1 MRSGFGRQRLA
12 LWLAGLAIILLTL
25 VWRFLGFAGFN
36 NDHYVHV
43 ARGYQMLL
51 GEWPVRD
58 FVDPGMPLM
67 YAVSAVA
74 RATLGPALGVEWLVV
89 AGALAIAAVCTLVA
103 AARLSQSVAIGLLI
117 AILEVVSNPRSFGY
131 PKIVLYAVAALVFM
145 RAAPRP
151 SLGHIGGLALVTA
164 IAFLFRHDH
173 GLFIGIGALA
183 TVVAASIGEGWA
195 ITARRAACLAA
206 FVAALL
212 TPWALF
218 VQFNGGL
225 DAYLRSAVEF
235 SRGEAEA
242 AGFRSLPAL
251 SWRPFGSQADTLT
264 WLFYL
269 FNLLPVVCLG
279 LVARRRL
286 WQLPDAWPGETA
298 PVAAIAMMALPM
310 NATFLRGGFQLD
322 ARIPDAFVPAG
333 LLGGWLLSPR
343 STGTARP
350 PWFRAVV
357 AASIVVAVVVVYR
370 GLGVRDQLD
379 RMNVFLGWG
388 AVRVRAEDLYGRL
401 QKRLPERDHLP
412 SRYAAALTPFMAYVD
427 RCTTRDDRLLMT
439 ELFPEI
445 YVMADRGFAGGHQA
459 FLRGFYI
466 SAADQDQMMERL
478 ERQSVPFAIMV
489 AEWAAVLRAEM
500 PRLAAF
506 IDTRYRSLAFIEVPE
521 TRGVEVFVDK
531 GRPIARVD
539 PETGWPCFVG

>member
-1 MRSGFGRQRLA
+1 LA

-25 VWRFLGFAGFN
+25 AWRFLGFAGFN

-89 AGALAIAAVCTLVA
+89 AGALAIAAACTLVA
-103 AARLSQSVAIGLLI
+103 AARLSQSVAVGLLI
-117 AILEVVSNPRSFGY
+117 ALLEVASNPRSFGY
-131 PKIVLYAVAALVFM
+131 PKIVLYAVAALVFI

-151 SLGHIGGLALVTA
+151 SLGRIGGLALVTA

-195 ITARRAACLAA
+195 ITARRVGWLGA
-206 FVAALL
+206 FVVALL
-212 TPWALF
+212 APWALF

-225 DAYLRSAVEF
+225 GAYFGSAIEF
-235 SRGEAEA
+235 SRGEANG
-242 AGFRSLPAL
+242 AGFRGLPPF
-251 SWRPFGSQADTLT
+251 SWSPFGSRADTLN
-264 WLFYL
+264 WLFYV
-269 FNLLPVVCLG
+269 FNLLPVVCLV

-286 WQLPDAWPGETA
+286 WRLPDAWPGETA
-298 PVAAIAMMALPM
+298 SVAAVAMMALPM

-333 LLGGWLLSPR
+333 LLAAWLLSPPG
-343 STGTARP
+343 SGTRRA
-350 PWFRAVV
+350 PWFRAVS
-357 AASIVVAVVVVYR
+357 AASIALAVVAVYR
-370 GLGVRDQLD
+370 GLDVRDQLD
-379 RMNVFLGWG
+379 RMNVLLGWR
-388 AVRVRAEDLYGRL
+388 AVRVRAEDLYARL

-412 SRYAAALTPFMAYVD
+412 SRYAAAMTPFIAYVD
-427 RCTTRDDRLLMT
+427 RCTIHDDRLLMT
-439 ELFPEI
+439 PLSPEV
-445 YVMADRGFAGGHQA
+445 YVMADRGFAGGHEA
-459 FLRGFYI
+459 VMRGFYT
-466 SAADQDQMMERL
+466 SAADQDQMMARL
-478 ERQSVPFAIMV
+478 DRQSVPLVIMGD
-489 AEWAAVLRAEM
+489 EWADVLRADM

-506 IDTRYRSLAFIEVPE
+506 IDTRYRSLAFIDVPE

-531 GRPIARVD
+531 LRPSARVD
-539 PETGWPCFVG
+539 PETGWPCFVR